1 VHELLAGARDRHGG
15 PPGVVVAAEI
25 AGGAVVLADAT
36 RTGQVLDNLIAN
48 ALTHGTGPVEL
59 RASAAGDAV
68 AISVRD
74 HGPGYP
80 DGFLPRAFE
89 RFSQANPSAPGG
101 SGLGLSIA
109 EAVVRAQG
117 GTIAAANDP
126 TGGAVVTFTLPAA

>member
-1 VHELLAGARDRHGG
+1 
-15 PPGVVVAAEI
+15 
-25 AGGAVVLADAT
+25 
-36 RTGQVLDNLIAN
+36 VLDNLIAN
-48 ALTHGTGPVEL
+48 ALAHGGGPVEL

-80 DGFLPRAFE
+80 AEFLPRAFE
-89 RFSQANPSAPGG
+89 RFSQANPSASG

-126 TGGAVVTFTLPAA
+126 AGGAVVTFTLPAA